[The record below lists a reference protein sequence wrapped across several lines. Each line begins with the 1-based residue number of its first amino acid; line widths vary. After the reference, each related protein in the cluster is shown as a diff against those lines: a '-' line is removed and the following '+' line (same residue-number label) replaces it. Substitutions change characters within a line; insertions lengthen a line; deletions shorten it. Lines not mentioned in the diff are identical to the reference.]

1 MDFEARLAEL
11 NLSIPSPPAP
21 GGLYVPAVRTGNLL
35 YLAGVIC
42 VADGQMTHTGKVGET
57 QTVEAGQDAARV
69 CALNALAS
77 IHGELGSLN
86 AVQRFVFTSGYVNA
100 VAGFADSP
108 LVINGASQ
116 LFLDVF
122 GEAGR
127 HARAAVA
134 VAGLPK
140 DSTVEIQCVV
150 EVA

>member
-1 MDFEARLAEL
+1 MDYEAKLAEL
-11 NLSIPSPPAP
+11 GLTLPPPPAP
-21 GGLYVPAVRTGNLL
+21 GGLYVPCVRTGNLL

-42 VADGQMTHTGKVGET
+42 VCDGAMTHVGKVGET
-57 QTVEAGQDAARV
+57 QTVETGQAAARV
-69 CALNALAS
+69 CALNAMAA
-77 IHGELGSLN
+77 IKAELGNFNQLM
-86 AVQRFVFTSGYVNA
+86 RFVYTSGYVNA

-150 EVA
+150 EVS